1 MRDYSLFIFFKFINL
16 KFSIMNKKFLSV
28 ILFSALMVGTAGT
41 FTSCKDYDDD
51 IENLN
56 KKTGDLSTQLT
67 TLQSALDA
75 AKSDIAAAKSAAD
88 AAKEAAAATTETKAE
103 KQSAEQET
111 AADTAS
117 VAAIGGADGPTEI
130 NVTDKVDLWK
140 PVINELQSLGETTSQ
155 EDMSWIYIFITG
167 FAGGLLALFTPCVW
181 PIIPMTVSFFLKRS
195 KDKKKGIRDAW
206 TYGASIVVIYVT
218 LGLAITLIFGASA
231 LNALSTNAVFNILF
245 CLMLVV
251 FAASFFG
258 AFEITLPSKWS
269 TAVDSKAEATSG
281 LLSIFL
287 MAFTLSLVS
296 FSCTGPIIGFLL
308 VQVSTTGS
316 VVAPAIGMLGFA
328 IALALPFTL
337 FALFPSWLKSMP
349 KSGGWMNIIKVT
361 LGFLELAFALKFL
374 SVADLAYGWR
384 ILDRETFLALWIVLF
399 ALLGFYLLGK
409 IKFPHDDD
417 DSKVSVP
424 RFFMALASL
433 AFAVYMVPGLWG
445 APLKAVSAFAP
456 PMQTQDFNLYN
467 NEVHAKFDDYDLGM
481 EYARQHGKPVML
493 DVSPMTREN
502 PDLASFLA
510 HRFPTIDAYTRSLGF
525 DWSKEPIP
533 VAPAAHYY
541 MGGIR
546 TDLDARTSI
555 PGLYAAGECARTGVM
570 GSNRLASN
578 SLLEG
583 LVYGRRAGLAAVADG
598 DDAVWAPEPF
608 LNSATGAVFDHAPIA
623 LAAPATT
630 AAADDTAADK
640 VWDRTRIQ
648 NTMWH
653 GVGVLRDEA
662 GLKTAIAEL
671 GQGLAAAN
679 AQADIN
685 ADGAASSVEAL
696 ENRNMLTV
704 GYVAA
709 TAALARTESRGAHAR
724 TDYSE
729 PVDNWAHSVAYIK
742 D

>member
-1 MRDYSLFIFFKFINL
+1 MRDPF
-16 KFSIMNKKFLSV
+16 
-28 ILFSALMVGTAGT
+28 
-41 FTSCKDYDDD
+41 D
-51 IENLN
+51 
-56 KKTGDLSTQLT
+56 
-67 TLQSALDA
+67 
-75 AKSDIAAAKSAAD
+75 
-88 AAKEAAAATTETKAE
+88 
-103 KQSAEQET
+103 
-111 AADTAS
+111 
-117 VAAIGGADGPTEI
+117 
-130 NVTDKVDLWK
+130 
-140 PVINELQSLGETTSQ
+140 
-155 EDMSWIYIFITG
+155 
-167 FAGGLLALFTPCVW
+167 
-181 PIIPMTVSFFLKRS
+181 
-195 KDKKKGIRDAW
+195 
-206 TYGASIVVIYVT
+206 
-218 LGLAITLIFGASA
+218 GLAFRPAD
-231 LNALSTNAVFNILF
+231 IL
-245 CLMLVV
+245 
-251 FAASFFG
+251 
-258 AFEITLPSKWS
+258 LPQNCDYTKW
-269 TAVDSKAEATSG
+269 
-281 LLSIFL
+281 
-287 MAFTLSLVS
+287 
-296 FSCTGPIIGFLL
+296 
-308 VQVSTTGS
+308 S
-316 VVAPAIGMLGFA
+316 VVACDQYTSQPEYWQEVEELVGSAPSTLRLILPESCLDGPSVETDIMEVNNTMTRYLREERFRTLPASLIYVERRLDNLRLRRGLVGMVDLEQYDYEPGA
-328 IALALPFTL
+328 EAQVRATEGTVMARIPPRVAVRKNAP
-337 FALFPSWLKSMP
+337 
-349 KSGGWMNIIKVT
+349 
-361 LGFLELAFALKFL
+361 LELPHVMLLADDPEKTVLEPL
-374 SVADLAYGWR
+374 SARKDQMEKVYDFDLMERGGHIAGVHLLIDGQDKDLAADRVILAAGGAGRMYPYTTNPPVATADGLAVAWRAGAQVADLEFYQFHPTAMAVGEHFLVSEAVR
-384 ILDRETFLALWIVLF
+384 GEGAVLLDEHGHRYMKDIDPRAELAPRDVVARENFRV
-399 ALLGFYLLGK
+399 
-409 IKFPHDDD
+409 
-417 DSKVSVP
+417 
-424 RFFMALASL
+424 
-433 AFAVYMVPGLWG
+433 
-445 APLKAVSAFAP
+445 
-456 PMQTQDFNLYN
+456 MQAQ
-467 NEVHAKFDDYDLGM
+467 G
-481 EYARQHGKPVML
+481 GKPVML
-493 DVSPMTREN
+493 DVSPMAREN

-546 TDLDARTSI
+546 TDLNARTSI

-623 LAAPATT
+623 LAAPAAT

-679 AQADIN
+679 AQADVN

-709 TAALARTESRGAHAR
+709 IAALARTESRGAHAR

>member
-1 MRDYSLFIFFKFINL
+1 MKKLLFPFVLLLFAVAVQAQIQAPVKFNSEL
-16 KFSIMNKKFLSV
+16 K
-28 ILFSALMVGTAGT
+28 IL
-41 FTSCKDYDDD
+41 
-51 IENLN
+51 
-56 KKTGDLSTQLT
+56 
-67 TLQSALDA
+67 
-75 AKSDIAAAKSAAD
+75 AAD
-88 AAKEAAAATTETKAE
+88 EAEVVFTAAIDKGWHVYSTDLGDGGPISATFNVEKIFGAEVVGKLKPVGKEISTFDKLFEMKVRYFENTAQFVQKLKLTGGAYQLEGYLEYGACNDENCLPPTQVPFQFSGKVEGAAKEAAAATAEMKAE
-103 KQSAEQET
+103 TQSAEQET
-111 AADTAS
+111 AADTVS

-493 DVSPMTREN
+493 D
-502 PDLASFLA
+502 F
-510 HRFPTIDAYTRSLGF
+510 
-525 DWSKEPIP
+525 
-533 VAPAAHYY
+533 
-541 MGGIR
+541 
-546 TDLDARTSI
+546 
-555 PGLYAAGECARTGVM
+555 TG
-570 GSNRLASN
+570 
-578 SLLEG
+578 
-583 LVYGRRAGLAAVADG
+583 YGCVNCRKMEL
-598 DDAVWAPEPF
+598 AVWTNPKVSDIINNDYVLITLYVDNKTPLPSPVKIVENGTERT
-608 LNSATGAVFDHAPIA
+608 LRTVG
-623 LAAPATT
+623 
-630 AAADDTAADK
+630 DK
-640 VWDRTRIQ
+640 WSYLQRVKF
-648 NTMWH
+648 
-653 GVGVLRDEA
+653 G
-662 GLKTAIAEL
+662 
-671 GQGLAAAN
+671 AN
-679 AQADIN
+679 AQPFYVLIDNEGKPLNKSYSYDEDIPKYIEFLQT
-685 ADGAASSVEAL
+685 GL
-696 ENRNMLTV
+696 EN
-704 GYVAA
+704 YKK
-709 TAALARTESRGAHAR
+709 E
-724 TDYSE
+724 
-729 PVDNWAHSVAYIK
+729 K
-742 D
+742 

>member
-1 MRDYSLFIFFKFINL
+1 MKKLLFPFVLLLFAVAVQAQIQDPVKFNSELKTLATGEAEAVFTAAIDKGWHVYSTDLGDGGPISATFNVEKIFGAEVVGKLKPVGKEISTFDKLFEMKVRYFENTAQFVQKLKLTGGAYQIEGYLEYGACNDENCLPPTQVPFKFSG
-16 KFSIMNKKFLSV
+16 K
-28 ILFSALMVGTAGT
+28 AEG
-41 FTSCKDYDDD
+41 
-51 IENLN
+51 
-56 KKTGDLSTQLT
+56 
-67 TLQSALDA
+67 
-75 AKSDIAAAKSAAD
+75 
-88 AAKEAAAATTETKAE
+88 AAKEAAAAAAETKAE
-103 KQSAEQET
+103 EQPAKQET
-111 AADTAS
+111 VSGTAP

-130 NVTDKVDLWK
+130 KVADKVDLWK
-140 PVINELQSLGETTSQ
+140 PVISELNSLGETTSQ

-493 DVSPMTREN
+493 D
-502 PDLASFLA
+502 F
-510 HRFPTIDAYTRSLGF
+510 
-525 DWSKEPIP
+525 
-533 VAPAAHYY
+533 
-541 MGGIR
+541 
-546 TDLDARTSI
+546 
-555 PGLYAAGECARTGVM
+555 TG
-570 GSNRLASN
+570 
-578 SLLEG
+578 
-583 LVYGRRAGLAAVADG
+583 YGCVNCRKMEL
-598 DDAVWAPEPF
+598 AVWTNPKVSDIINNDYVLITLYVDNKTPLPSPVKIVENGTERT
-608 LNSATGAVFDHAPIA
+608 LRTVG
-623 LAAPATT
+623 
-630 AAADDTAADK
+630 DK
-640 VWDRTRIQ
+640 WSYLQRVKF
-648 NTMWH
+648 
-653 GVGVLRDEA
+653 G
-662 GLKTAIAEL
+662 
-671 GQGLAAAN
+671 AN
-679 AQADIN
+679 AQPFYVLIDNEGKPLNKSYSYDEDIPKYIEFLQT
-685 ADGAASSVEAL
+685 GL
-696 ENRNMLTV
+696 EN
-704 GYVAA
+704 YKK
-709 TAALARTESRGAHAR
+709 E
-724 TDYSE
+724 
-729 PVDNWAHSVAYIK
+729 K
-742 D
+742 

>member
-1 MRDYSLFIFFKFINL
+1 MKKLLFPFVLLLFAVAVQAQIQDPVKFNSELKILAADEAEVVFTAAIDKGWHVYSTDLGDGGPISATFNVEKISGAEVVGKLKPVGKEISTFDKLFEMKVRYFENTAQFVQKLKLTGGAYQVEGYLEYGACNDENCLPPTQVPFKFSG
-16 KFSIMNKKFLSV
+16 K
-28 ILFSALMVGTAGT
+28 AEG
-41 FTSCKDYDDD
+41 
-51 IENLN
+51 
-56 KKTGDLSTQLT
+56 
-67 TLQSALDA
+67 
-75 AKSDIAAAKSAAD
+75 
-88 AAKEAAAATTETKAE
+88 AAKEAAAAAAETKAE
-103 KQSAEQET
+103 EQPAKQET
-111 AADTAS
+111 VSGTAP

-130 NVTDKVDLWK
+130 KVADKVDLWK
-140 PVINELQSLGETTSQ
+140 PVISELNSLGETTSQ

-493 DVSPMTREN
+493 D
-502 PDLASFLA
+502 F
-510 HRFPTIDAYTRSLGF
+510 
-525 DWSKEPIP
+525 
-533 VAPAAHYY
+533 
-541 MGGIR
+541 
-546 TDLDARTSI
+546 
-555 PGLYAAGECARTGVM
+555 TG
-570 GSNRLASN
+570 
-578 SLLEG
+578 
-583 LVYGRRAGLAAVADG
+583 YGCVNCRKMEL
-598 DDAVWAPEPF
+598 AVWTNPKVSDIINNDYVLITLYVDNKTPLPSPVKIVENGTERT
-608 LNSATGAVFDHAPIA
+608 LRTVG
-623 LAAPATT
+623 
-630 AAADDTAADK
+630 DK
-640 VWDRTRIQ
+640 WSYLQRVKF
-648 NTMWH
+648 
-653 GVGVLRDEA
+653 G
-662 GLKTAIAEL
+662 
-671 GQGLAAAN
+671 AN
-679 AQADIN
+679 AQPFYVLIDNEGKPLNKSYSYDEDIPKYIEFLQT
-685 ADGAASSVEAL
+685 GL
-696 ENRNMLTV
+696 EN
-704 GYVAA
+704 YKK
-709 TAALARTESRGAHAR
+709 E
-724 TDYSE
+724 
-729 PVDNWAHSVAYIK
+729 K
-742 D
+742 